1 MVQTTI
7 SYTTDVTN
15 TGVQNDIIVGC
26 SLISSTGQEF
36 SLPWWVIFNAGTGGY
51 VSGLQLDSSG
61 DIPAGT
67 YTAITRAWKNRSGG
81 TEVQDIIFDGQVI
94 GVVYQAGS
102 GSITGILDEET
113 RSITI
118 S

>member
-15 TGVQNDIIVGC
+15 TGIQNDIIVGC
-26 SLISSTGQEF
+26 SLISGTGQEIM
-36 SLPWWVIFNAGTGGY
+36 LPWWALFNIGTGGY
-51 VSGLQLDSSG
+51 VSGLQLSALG

-81 TEVQDIIFDGQVI
+81 TKVQDIIIDGQVI
-94 GVVYQAGS
+94 GAVYQAAT